1 VLNVL
6 ARQDRGSGIQLFSEG
21 QVKAPHIQTEIPGP
35 KSRELVRFEQQHLAP
50 GLQGFALS
58 SGIAVERAEGSV
70 IEDVDGNRYVD
81 LIGGIG
87 VNALGH
93 CHPAYR
99 KALHE
104 QIDKA
109 TVGSFTSAPRAQL
122 INEVAKLMPSGVD
135 KVQLY
140 SSGAEAVESAFR
152 LAKNYTGKHE
162 VAGFWGAFHG
172 KTLGTLAVN
181 GSGNARTYGP
191 LPPGH
196 LLPYA
201 NCYRC
206 PLNLKY
212 PSCGV
217 ACADLASEQL
227 DQATTGSLAALIIEP
242 IQGTAGNVVP
252 PPEFMQRAQEMAREH
267 GAVFIADEMI
277 TGFGRTGRWFA
288 SERSGVT
295 ADVITIGKGFGSGF
309 PISGVV
315 AKAEVAQAKPWSN
328 PSGSSS
334 SYGGNPLAAAAALA
348 SIETL
353 QKEHVLQNVR
363 EVGAAMLLELRSWPD
378 RLRWVGDVRGEGLLL
393 GIELVAD
400 RNTKEPLPKKICQ
413 EIFQEGLR
421 RGLLAMSYTHAIR
434 LQPALTIDREMA
446 LAGLALLREA
456 VEAVARRHGA
466 R

>member
-1 VLNVL
+1 L
-6 ARQDRGSGIQLFSEG
+6 AL
-21 QVKAPHIQTEIPGP
+21 KAPHIQTEIPGP
-35 KSRELVRFEQQHLAP
+35 RSREIVRYEQQHLAP

-81 LIGGIG
+81 LIGGIA

-93 CHPAYR
+93 SHPAYR

-104 QIDKA
+104 QIDKV
-109 TVGSFTSAPRAQL
+109 TVGSFTSAPRAEL
-122 INEVAKLMPSGVD
+122 INEVAKVTPQGVD

-162 VAGFWGAFHG
+162 LAGFWGGFHG
-172 KTLGTLAVN
+172 KTMGALAVN
-181 GSGNARTYGP
+181 GTGNARSYGP

-196 LLPYA
+196 VLPFA

-212 PSCGV
+212 PSCGI
-217 ACADLASEQL
+217 ACADLAREQL
-227 DQATTGSLAALIIEP
+227 DQESTGALAAVIIEP
-242 IQGTAGNVVP
+242 MQGTAGNVIP
-252 PPEFMQRAQEMAREH
+252 PPEFMQRAQELAREN
-267 GAVFIADEMI
+267 GALLIADEMI

-288 SERSGVT
+288 SERSGVVP
-295 ADVITIGKGFGSGF
+295 DIITIGKGFGSGF

-334 SYGGNPLAAAAALA
+334 SYGGNPLAAAADLA
-348 SIETL
+348 SIKTL
-353 QKEHVLQNVR
+353 QKENILQNAR
-363 EVGAAMLLELRSWPD
+363 DVGAAMLAELRTWPD
-378 RLRWVGDVRGEGLLL
+378 RLRWVGDVRGEGLFLAV
-393 GIELVAD
+393 ELVAD
-400 RNTKEPLPKKICQ
+400 RNTKEPLAKKICQ
-413 EIFQEGLR
+413 EIFQDDLR

-434 LQPALTIDREMA
+434 LQPALTIDRETA
-446 LAGLALLREA
+446 LAGLSLLREA
-456 VEAVARRHGA
+456 IEAVARRQGA
-466 R
+466 A